1 MINDDLMGTGMLST
15 RKLKHERADEGAG
28 VRVRVSEGEGEGEVK
43 RVLSSSK
50 VTSARS
56 CSSFLVLIFH

>member
-1 MINDDLMGTGMLST
+1 VG
-15 RKLKHERADEGAG
+15 EG
-28 VRVRVSEGEGEGEVK
+28 VRVRVRVWVRVRVRVSEGEGEVK

-56 CSSFLVLIFH
+56 CLSFLVLIFH